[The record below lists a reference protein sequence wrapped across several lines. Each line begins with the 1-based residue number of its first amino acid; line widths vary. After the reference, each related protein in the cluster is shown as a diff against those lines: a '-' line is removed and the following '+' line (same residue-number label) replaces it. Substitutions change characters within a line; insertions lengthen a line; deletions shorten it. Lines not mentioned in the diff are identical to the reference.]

1 MVCGIT
7 CLVSLIMIFAMVY
20 MMSAIQSSGIAKK
33 YQAQLPPDLQD
44 VYKKIADERARI
56 YYFGYSLGFVLAAVI
71 IIYNVRILKTK
82 LPVATM
88 VCLAVVVSF
97 LTSYFY
103 YILTPK
109 TAWMLENVKSP
120 DQTEAWLK
128 MYRGMQVYYHLG
140 IVLGTVA
147 VGAFALSFRCSLK

>member
-1 MVCGIT
+1 
-7 CLVSLIMIFAMVY
+7 
-20 MMSAIQSSGIAKK
+20 MMSATQSSGIIQK
-33 YQAQLPPDLQD
+33 YQAQLPPDLQEI
-44 VYKKIADERARI
+44 YKKIVDERARI

-71 IIYNVRILKTK
+71 IIYNVRVIKNK
-82 LPVATM
+82 LSVTST

-109 TAWMLENVKSP
+109 TAWMLESIKSP

-128 MYRGMQVYYHLG
+128 MYRGMQVYYHSG
-140 IVLGTVA
+140 IVLGTLA
-147 VGAFALSFRCSLK
+147 VGVFALSFRCSLK

>member
-1 MVCGIT
+1 
-7 CLVSLIMIFAMVY
+7 MIFAMVY
-20 MMSAIQSSGIAKK
+20 MMSAIRSSGIAQK
-33 YQAQLPPDLQD
+33 YQAQLSPDLQD

-71 IIYNVRILKTK
+71 IIYNVRILKNK
-82 LPVATM
+82 LPVVTM

-109 TAWMLENVKSP
+109 TAWMLESIKSS

-128 MYRGMQVYYHLG
+128 MYRGMQVYYHSG
-140 IVLGTVA
+140 IILGTIA
-147 VGAFALSFRCSLK
+147 VGIFALSFRCSLK

>member
-7 CLVSLIMIFAMVY
+7 CLVSLIMVFAMVY
-20 MMSAIQSSGIAKK
+20 MMSAIQSSGIAQK

-71 IIYNVRILKTK
+71 IIYNVRVIKNK

-109 TAWMLENVKSP
+109 TAWMLESIKSP

-128 MYRGMQVYYHLG
+128 MYRGMQVYYHSG

-147 VGAFALSFRCSLK
+147 VGVFALSFRCSLK

>member
-20 MMSAIQSSGIAKK
+20 MMSSIQSSGISQK
-33 YQAQLPPDLQD
+33 YQAQLPPDLQG

-71 IIYNVRILKTK
+71 IIYNVRILKNK
-82 LPVATM
+82 LPVTTM

-128 MYRGMQVYYHLG
+128 MYRGMQVYYHSG